1 MHVLN
6 MFSKCGSP
14 LWCIWK
20 SRFAT
25 WTCIQSRSTRV
36 VSYSKSQFL
45 FPSTGSVFVKKMY
58 KRLVFQDIIEP
69 INIFNL
75 FFPKFLRGA
84 RVVLEGF
91 LCWLFSKVFVRV
103 LGLQVLFILLFFS
116 KNCFTERTG
125 VEIRVRF
132 DVIFISSYTKS
143 HLICPQQIV

>member
-1 MHVLN
+1 
-6 MFSKCGSP
+6 
-14 LWCIWK
+14 
-20 SRFAT
+20 
-25 WTCIQSRSTRV
+25 
-36 VSYSKSQFL
+36 
-45 FPSTGSVFVKKMY
+45 MY

-69 INIFNL
+69 INICNL
-75 FFPKFLRGA
+75 SFPKFLRGA

-132 DVIFISSYTKS
+132 DVIFTSSYTKS
-143 HLICPQQIV
+143 HLSSPLFGGIKAMSPEKIAP